1 MGAAEGLDKLRKWVA
16 QRRENRIRRMA
27 EATPKLR
34 AQTDALDTEV
44 SYLEAKAALVEK
56 RRKIAELRERI
67 RG

>member
-1 MGAAEGLDKLRKWVA
+1 MAATDGLNRLRRWVA
-16 QRRENRIRRMA
+16 KQRENRIQRMA

-44 SYLEAKAALVEK
+44 NYLEAKVALVEK

>member
-1 MGAAEGLDKLRKWVA
+1 LGAAEGWGAVKRWVA
-16 QRRENRIRRMA
+16 QQRENRIKRMA

-44 SYLEAKAALVEK
+44 SYLEAKAALVDK